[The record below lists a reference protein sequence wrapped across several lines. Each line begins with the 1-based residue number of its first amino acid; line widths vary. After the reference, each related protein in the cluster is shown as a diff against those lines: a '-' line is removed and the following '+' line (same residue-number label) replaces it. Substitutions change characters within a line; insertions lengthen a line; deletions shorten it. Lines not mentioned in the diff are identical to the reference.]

1 MILRETTTLGVRIRT
16 DRRRCLDRKHVT
28 TSTPYGSVRV
38 KVGSLGDEVL
48 NVAPEFEDCRAAAA
62 AHSVSVKQVQQAAIA
77 AYAQLAKESA
87 E

>member
-1 MILRETTTLGVRIRT
+1 MRETTTLGVRIRT
-16 DRRRCLDRKHVT
+16 DQRRCLERKHVT
-28 TSTPYGSVRV
+28 ASTAYGNVRV
-38 KVGSLGDEVL
+38 KIGSLSGEVL

-77 AYAQLAKESA
+77 AYAQSAKESA